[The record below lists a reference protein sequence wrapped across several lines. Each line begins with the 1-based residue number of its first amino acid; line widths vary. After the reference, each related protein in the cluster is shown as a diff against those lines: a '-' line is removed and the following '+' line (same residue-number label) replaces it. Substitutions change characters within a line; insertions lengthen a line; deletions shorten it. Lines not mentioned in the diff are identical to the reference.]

1 MTPNAHLL
9 YIAMFRLLNIHNT
22 LYACFKDKGEVSMSK
37 SSIIITGAS
46 DGIGKYL
53 AFEMAKRGYNL
64 GLTARRLNKLE
75 EVKTDIIKAYPE
87 CQIELAAFDVD
98 SYEDVGP
105 NLDQLRFKLGTIDI
119 VLANAGIARAGK
131 VGKAPWQQHVDVI
144 NTNVNGAIV
153 TLSEALRIFK
163 EQGHGHL
170 VGTSSVAAFRG
181 LPNNAAYSASKAA
194 LATFM
199 EAVRAETINENID
212 VTVLYPG
219 YIDTAINRD
228 LKSRPFVIG
237 VEEGAKLFANLI
249 EAKVHSSTAPKW
261 PWSLLGPFLKVL
273 PTAVIAKM

>member
-1 MTPNAHLL
+1 
-9 YIAMFRLLNIHNT
+9 
-22 LYACFKDKGEVSMSK
+22 MSK
-37 SSIIITGAS
+37 GSIIITGAS

-53 AFEMAKRGYNL
+53 AFEMAKRGYQL
-64 GLTARRLNKLE
+64 GLTARRINLLE
-75 EVKTDIIKAYPE
+75 EIKAEIGNTYPNCKVE
-87 CQIELAAFDVD
+87 VAALDV
-98 SYEDVGP
+98 SNYEEIGP
-105 NLDQLRFKLGTIDI
+105 CLDQLKTKLGTINI

-131 VGKAPWQQHVDVI
+131 VSKAPWQQHIEVI

-153 TLSEALRIFK
+153 TLSEALRIFN

-199 EAVRAETINENID
+199 EGIRAETLKDNID

-219 YIDTAINRD
+219 FIDTAINRD

-237 VEEGAKLFANLI
+237 VEDGAKLFADLI
-249 EAKVHSSTAPKW
+249 EAKVHSSTVPKW
-261 PWSLLGPFLKVL
+261 PWSLLGSFIKVL
-273 PTAVIAKM
+273 PTSLIAKM